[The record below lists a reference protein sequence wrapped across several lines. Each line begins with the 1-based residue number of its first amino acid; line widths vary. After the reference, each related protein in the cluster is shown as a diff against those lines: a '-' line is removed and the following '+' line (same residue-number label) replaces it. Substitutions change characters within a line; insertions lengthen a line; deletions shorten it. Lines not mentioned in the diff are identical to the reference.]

1 MRSTWCFASSLASL
15 LLVCGCGGGVT
26 DQPNLGSV
34 TGVVTLDDTPL
45 SGAVVVFT
53 PESGR
58 SSMGETDEAG
68 QYELIY
74 IRDTTGAT
82 IGTHSVT
89 ISKQEAPAGA
99 NPNEPDAGNPVELV
113 PARYNSATT
122 LTAEVTAEGNEFDFP
137 LKSKP

>member
-1 MRSTWCFASSLASL
+1 MRFACCLTLGFVTL
-15 LLVCGCGGGVT
+15 LCGCGGGVT
-26 DQPNLGSV
+26 DQPNLGRV
-34 TGVVTLDDTPL
+34 TGVITLDDEPL

-58 SSMGETDEAG
+58 SSMGETNEDG
-68 QYELIY
+68 QYELVY
-74 IRDTTGAT
+74 IRDTKGAT

-99 NPNEPDAGNPVELV
+99 NPNEPDAGSPAELV

-122 LTAEVTAEGNEFDFP
+122 LTAEVKAEGNEIDFP
-137 LKSKP
+137 LKSNP